1 MATKTKT
8 VYVRMPAE
16 LYQRLEDEAE
26 ARGET
31 VSVVIRECT
40 RKHLDALEIHDQPAA
55 NAADAAG
62 KVVQVIRS
70 YSGKSH
76 KAAK

>member
-40 RKHLDALEIHDQPAA
+40 RKHLDALEIHDQPAENPVLA
-55 NAADAAG
+55 PVG
-62 KVVQVIRS
+62 YKEPIS
-70 YSGKSH
+70 YKLH
-76 KAAK
+76 RRNK